1 MSPIYV
7 PGKVVL
13 AKEFTWNETVWNP
26 SMISTALWLDAN
38 DSSTITQSGGL
49 VSTWADKSGTSKN
62 ATQSGGARPAYSA
75 TGLNS
80 KPAIDFDGTDD
91 DLVLSSVTGLDVV
104 NQSFFIVAKRDN
116 STGRTEIAFAVGNTA
131 TGDCLADIPRWTDNI
146 MYSQVGYTPN
156 RPTPTSVIT
165 DAPYINVVTG
175 GSLQLSYTNGTLI
188 GTGTTQS
195 TSNFSVAGG
204 GFVGSGRAVSAS
216 NRYFDGKISEL
227 IIISSVA
234 ALNLRQKVEGYL
246 AHKWGLTANLPAG
259 HPYKTVGP
267 TP

>member
-1 MSPIYV
+1 MSWVIT
-7 PGKVVL
+7 GSQKVNW
-13 AKEFTWNETVWNP
+13 TP
-26 SMISTALWLDAN
+26 SLISTALWLDAA
-38 DSSTITQSGGL
+38 DAGTITQSGGL

-116 STGRTEIAFAVGNTA
+116 AAGRTEIAFAVGSTA
-131 TGDCLADIPRWTDNI
+131 TGDCLADTPRWTDNI
-146 MYSQVGYTPN
+146 MYSQVGYTSN

-195 TSNFSVAGG
+195 TSNFSVANG
-204 GFVGSGRAVSAS
+204 GFVGSGRAISTS

-234 ALNLRQKVEGYL
+234 ALDLRQKLEGYL
-246 AHKWGLTANLPAG
+246 AHKWGLEANLPVG
-259 HPYKTVGP
+259 HPYKTTGP